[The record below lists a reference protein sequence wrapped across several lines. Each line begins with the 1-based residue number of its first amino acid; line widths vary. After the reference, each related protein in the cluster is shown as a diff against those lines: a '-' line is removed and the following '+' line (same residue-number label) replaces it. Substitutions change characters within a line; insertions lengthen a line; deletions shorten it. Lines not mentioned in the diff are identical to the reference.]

1 MTLLRQPVWSLQRA
15 GAAAD
20 GAPSSVAGGST
31 LPGAARSYH
40 AVIDCFS
47 EDCNPLGEFGSSP
60 FFSPA
65 YPRFFSLFFPPSP
78 QLSHPCAPATDCAA
92 VTLNALVAFAV
103 LALALAQVA
112 TMLHKRIWLTWKFFL
127 TAFLF
132 VQLALL
138 LAQQLFFHSPVWTFV
153 IFFLKMIVLLFVLY
167 FFAQYY
173 FRVTS
178 HSDELSPFVPPPSF
192 LSHLPFPHTHL
203 FTHAYTTQ
211 MDRAGVWRA
220 HLLHGRPACL

>member
-1 MTLLRQPVWSLQRA
+1 M
-15 GAAAD
+15 
-20 GAPSSVAGGST
+20 
-31 LPGAARSYH
+31 
-40 AVIDCFS
+40 
-47 EDCNPLGEFGSSP
+47 
-60 FFSPA
+60 
-65 YPRFFSLFFPPSP
+65 
-78 QLSHPCAPATDCAA
+78 
-92 VTLNALVAFAV
+92 TLNALVAFAV

-153 IFFLKMIVLLFVLY
+153 VFFLKMIVLLFVLY

-178 HSDELSPFVPPPSF
+178 HSDELSPFVTPIIHPVPPPLF
-192 LSHLPFPHTHL
+192 LTHVSSL
-203 FTHAYTTQ
+203 NTNTQ
-211 MDRAGVWRA
+211 VDGPGLWRA
-220 HLLHGRPACL
+220 HLLHGRPARL

>member
-1 MTLLRQPVWSLQRA
+1 M
-15 GAAAD
+15 
-20 GAPSSVAGGST
+20 
-31 LPGAARSYH
+31 
-40 AVIDCFS
+40 
-47 EDCNPLGEFGSSP
+47 
-60 FFSPA
+60 
-65 YPRFFSLFFPPSP
+65 
-78 QLSHPCAPATDCAA
+78 
-92 VTLNALVAFAV
+92 TLNALVAFAV

-153 IFFLKMIVLLFVLY
+153 VFFLKMIVLLFVLY

-178 HSDELSPFVPPPSF
+178 HSDELSPFVA
-192 LSHLPFPHTHL
+192 PFPSSIPCPPL
-203 FTHAYTTQ
+203 FLTYASPLITQ
-211 MDRAGVWRA
+211 VDGPGLWRA
-220 HLLHGRPACL
+220 HLLHGRPARL